1 MSRSTSPT
9 ENETPKHQSSGSA
22 TRDEKHIT
30 DAAAETDPR
39 PSGRTPSTNP
49 ILEDIKDETNWTHV
63 FLAILGTLAIV
74 HALFFARA
82 ILFPIGLAI
91 VLFFLLAPVVRFLSH
106 LTKLPESA
114 SAAVVVL
121 SLTIALSI
129 AGWILSGP
137 VSSWFAEAPQTFRQ
151 AEEKLR
157 FIIEPVEKIDDA
169 GEKVSKIATGGEEE
183 GVLEV
188 SIKQPTLTNYLLSK
202 TMNFLAGATITVVLV
217 YLLLAGGHRTLNS
230 VVELMPTVEDKR
242 GFVSMI
248 RDVEQGISHYLLTIT
263 GINIALGCIIGT
275 ALGFLGMPD
284 PLLLGLMAAT
294 LNFIPFIGCFVGA
307 TVSFLIGVVYL
318 ETPTQALLAFL
329 IYLSI
334 NILEGNVIT
343 PMVLGRSMKLNPAI
357 VFLFIIFWGW
367 VWGIG
372 GILIA
377 VPMLGITKIVCDNN
391 SRLQPVAR
399 LLAG

>member
-1 MSRSTSPT
+1 MSRSTSRKKHKSSTKRTTQKASPKASGATPVNGKTSTPT
-9 ENETPKHQSSGSA
+9 PTTNA
-22 TRDEKHIT
+22 TLEEIEEKT
-30 DAAAETDPR
+30 DWSR
-39 PSGRTPSTNP
+39 
-49 ILEDIKDETNWTHV
+49 L
-63 FLAILGTLAIV
+63 FLAIIATLGIV
-74 HALFFARA
+74 YSLYFGRA

-91 VLFFLLAPVVRFLSH
+91 VLFFLLAPVVRFLSRI
-106 LTKLPESA
+106 TTLPESA

-121 SLTIALSI
+121 SLTISLSL
-129 AGWILSGP
+129 AGWVLSGP
-137 VSSWFAEAPQTFRQ
+137 VSNWFAAGPETFRE

-169 GEKVSKIATGGEEE
+169 GDTVTKIAKGGEED

-188 SIKQPTLTNYLLSK
+188 TIRQPSLTNYLLSA
-202 TMNFLAGATITVVLV
+202 TMNFMGGATITVVLV

-242 GFVSMI
+242 GFVGMI
-248 RDVEQGISHYLLTIT
+248 RDVEQGISSYLLTIT
-263 GINIALGCIIGT
+263 GINVALGCLIGT
-275 ALGFLGMPD
+275 ALWLLGLPD

-294 LNFIPFIGCFVGA
+294 LNFIPFVGCFMGA
-307 TVSFLIGVVYL
+307 SVTFLIGVVYL
-318 ETPTQALLAFL
+318 DTPTEALLGFL

-334 NILEGNVIT
+334 NVVEGNVIT

-367 VWGIG
+367 VWGVG

-377 VPMLGITKIVCDNN
+377 VPLLGIMKIVCDN
-391 SRLQPVAR
+391 SERLQPIAR